1 MAECGSLDKK
11 LLGLSRTVG
20 AARELVEEAAATDT
34 AVMLLGEPGTGKQ
47 LVAQLIHESSGRAE
61 EPFLMIDCSL
71 YYERELK
78 RELFGLG
85 ETANST
91 RSRKGV
97 FEFASAGTCYLSHVE
112 ELSPALQAELR
123 QFLEEGTFRRLGD
136 RECVTSGVRL
146 VASSD
151 KNLPG
156 FVCSGLFEQALFD
169 CLAGTLGQLAPLRE
183 RREDISAI
191 VEEMQRAFLS
201 GCERGSVPTF
211 APETLRALEAYPWP
225 LNVDELKKEI
235 KRLLETGSPQVTPES
250 LSMEISSFW
259 LGQSND
265 PEIRSVLEE
274 LEGYIREFR
283 IMSRLSGAFGQSVGF
298 AGLEKEPSRSCF
310 WDLTEEC

>member
-1 MAECGSLDKK
+1 
-11 LLGLSRTVG
+11 
-20 AARELVEEAAATDT
+20 
-34 AVMLLGEPGTGKQ
+34 
-47 LVAQLIHESSGRAE
+47 
-61 EPFLMIDCSL
+61 MIDCSL

-85 ETANST
+85 ETANSA
-91 RSRKGV
+91 RPRKGI

-112 ELSPALQAELR
+112 ELSPALQKELR
-123 QFLEEGTFRRLGD
+123 AFLEEGTFRRLGD
-136 RECVTSGVRL
+136 RECTVSGVRL

-156 FVCSGLFEQALFD
+156 FVCSGLFEQELFD
-169 CLAGTLGQLAPLRE
+169 RLAGTLGELAPLRE
-183 RREDISAI
+183 RREDITGI
-191 VEEMQRAFLS
+191 IEEMRREFLS
-201 GCERGSVPTF
+201 GCERGSVPSFT
-211 APETLRALEAYPWP
+211 PETLRALEAYPWP

-235 KRLLETGSPQVTPES
+235 ARLLEAGSPEVTPES

-259 LGQSND
+259 LGQSGD

-283 IMSRLSGAFGQSVGF
+283 IMSRLSGEFGQSVGF
-298 AGLEKEPSRSCF
+298 AGFEEEPSRSCY